1 MMKTLNQLKRE
12 RSRLLAGLSKIEQS
26 IALWTRP
33 KKKKAK
39 R

>member
-1 MMKTLNQLKRE
+1 MTKDINQLKRD
-12 RSRLLAGLSKIEQS
+12 RSHLLARLQRVEQA